1 MGDEA
6 ARTRATDRCPN
17 RAQPEPTSRQQY
29 ESAPLAQTSHGS
41 SERKDRKVQRP
52 TSMVN
57 GFPLS
62 YPAYHP

>member
-6 ARTRATDRCPN
+6 ARTQVTDRCPN

-29 ESAPLAQTSHGS
+29 ESASLAQTSPGS
-41 SERKDRKVQRP
+41 SERRDRKVQRP

-57 GFPLS
+57 GFSLS